1 MPCAGCRLYAFL
13 MYFVGLVGMGTLT
26 IMSLVVSIKVCRPKH
41 SEFKLIITSRQNS
54 YALVLIAF

>member
-41 SEFKLIITSRQNS
+41 SEFITSRQNS